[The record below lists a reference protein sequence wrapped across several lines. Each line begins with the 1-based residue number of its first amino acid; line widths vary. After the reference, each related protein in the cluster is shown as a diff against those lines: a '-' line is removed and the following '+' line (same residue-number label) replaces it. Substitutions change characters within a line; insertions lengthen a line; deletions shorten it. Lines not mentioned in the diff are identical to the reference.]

1 MAKRKQGLLPWPE
14 SIWHTEGRAST
25 AGLVYEV
32 KNHLQQMHQLG
43 QIQHYRETDPRETD
57 PDSGTWWRFDAGWCT
72 PDGARIRARL
82 NLIPDQVEAEAL
94 GATRETVSGN
104 RTIPLR
110 MSWNVTAEADRPWQ
124 LEWSSPALSFFPAR
138 GDLKWDRDWI
148 TGQLSMHNVRGF
160 SQIVPDHVR
169 TLLEQLSLSTWYTT
183 VITHDRRPITSEPM
197 PGVFEMLPN
206 SMVGRVLEIRAY
218 GDQDQVFNELLA
230 EHRVRLPWGG
240 SVILP
245 SSPRK
250 ESWASAAYDLKVP
263 GGDFARLLQKTAL
276 HVMRYAALPSH
287 YPDRVRDAVE
297 DLRASWGL
305 PEIELETNHLLQKL
319 DEAQREIGSLEL
331 KLSSSQREIEGLQEK
346 YRVAQ
351 EIAEQSR
358 AEVLETMRAYREHP
372 LAVREAEAQVQAEEA
387 SSAEEAALTLAEDL
401 TAEVAWLRRQLA
413 QVPGRS
419 YGEDA
424 PERPK
429 GPASWREMADLVESL
444 SSHVRLGDIWGPLE
458 KLAGRKHEDTWLRR
472 TWESLEALEAY
483 AEAKKEHGPSTL
495 PHFNAYLDWPEA
507 TSLVPKTWYCAS
519 EVSLERA
526 GADHRG
532 RRTRLFEAEG
542 LGEVF
547 MGAHFRV
554 GGVRPP
560 APRMHIYDDTAG
572 KTGKIHIGYIGP
584 HLPNAAGR

>member
-14 SIWHTEGRAST
+14 NIWHTEGCTST
-25 AGLVYEV
+25 AGLVYDI
-32 KNHLQQMHQLG
+32 KTYMLQMQQVG
-43 QIQHYRETDPRETD
+43 QIQHYREFDPRDDD
-57 PDSGTWWRFDAGWCT
+57 PGSGAWWGFDAGWCT
-72 PDGARIRARL
+72 DDGARVRARL
-82 NLIPDQVEAEAL
+82 NLMPDQMEVELL
-94 GATRETVSGN
+94 GATRETVSVN

-110 MSWNVTAEADRPWQ
+110 MGWTVTAEADRPWQ
-124 LEWSSPALSFFPAR
+124 SEWFSPALAFFPAR
-138 GDLKWDRDWI
+138 GDLNWDRDWL
-148 TGQLSMHNVRGF
+148 TGRLSMHCITAF
-160 SQIVPDHVR
+160 SQISPDQTR
-169 TLLEQLSLSTWYTT
+169 NLLEQLSLSTWYTT
-183 VITHDRRPITSEPM
+183 VITHDRRPITSEPL
-197 PGVFEMLPN
+197 PGLFEMLPN

-250 ESWASAAYDLKVP
+250 EYWTSADYDLKVP

-276 HVMRYAALPSH
+276 HVMRYAAFPSH
-287 YPDRVRDAVE
+287 YQDRVRGAVE
-297 DLRASWGL
+297 DLRASWEL
-305 PEIELETNHLLQKL
+305 PEIELEANHLLQEL
-319 DEAQREIGSLEL
+319 DEARREIGSLEL
-331 KLSSSQREIEGLQEK
+331 KLSSSRGEIEGLQEK
-346 YRVAQ
+346 RRVAE

-358 AEVLETMRAYREHP
+358 AEVLEMMQAYREHP
-372 LAVREAEAQVQAEEA
+372 LAVREAEARAQAEEA
-387 SSAEEAALTLAEDL
+387 FSSQEETMALAEDL

-419 YGEDA
+419 YGEAA

-429 GPASWREMADLVESL
+429 GPESWQEMADLAHDL
-444 SSHVRLGDIWGPLE
+444 MPHVRIGDIWGPLK
-458 KLAGRKHEDTWLRR
+458 KLENNHREPLWLRH
-472 TWESLEALEAY
+472 TWEALEALEAY
-483 AEAKKEHGPSTL
+483 AEAKKEHGPDVL
-495 PHFNAYLDWPEA
+495 PHFHSYLDWPEA
-507 TSLVPKTWYCAS
+507 TTLVPKTMYVAS
-519 EVSLERA
+519 EVTLERA

-532 RRTRLFEAEG
+532 RRTRLFDVEG

-560 APRMHIYDDTAG
+560 APRMHFYDDTSG
-572 KTGKIHIGYIGP
+572 PTGQIHVGYIGP